1 MDKEE
6 NHLLRPLILSPIS
19 KEIQNKAETIRT
31 GSASTENDFVQ
42 SVTSE
47 IEKHYAIE
55 NSEQFVGGMGENDG
69 GVWMV
74 SGGTGDTLDY
84 WEVIREIIKEVKE
97 NRHGIPFGLY
107 TSGLSSAPE
116 SIYSELKTEIGLS
129 SIQVSLLSHAP
140 DKYASLRKMQDI
152 SQAQKDFGQVCNFV
166 VNAAESGFPVVAA
179 VAGGEHAKGASELA
193 KALGAVDIV
202 VYDNVGVD

>member
-1 MDKEE
+1 MTISGNSRSSSKISMMPSSFQVIHHANQSLNIVFGDPVDKEE

-84 WEVIREIIKEVKE
+84 WEVIRGEICK
-97 NRHGIPFGLY
+97 F
-107 TSGLSSAPE
+107 
-116 SIYSELKTEIGLS
+116 
-129 SIQVSLLSHAP
+129 
-140 DKYASLRKMQDI
+140 
-152 SQAQKDFGQVCNFV
+152 
-166 VNAAESGFPVVAA
+166 
-179 VAGGEHAKGASELA
+179 
-193 KALGAVDIV
+193 IV
-202 VYDNVGVD
+202 FNMY